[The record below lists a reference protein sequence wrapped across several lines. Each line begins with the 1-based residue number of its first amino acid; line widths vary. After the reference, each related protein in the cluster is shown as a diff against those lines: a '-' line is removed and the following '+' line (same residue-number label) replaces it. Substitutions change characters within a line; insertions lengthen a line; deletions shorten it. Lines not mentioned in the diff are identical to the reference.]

1 MSTRVLPEFTLIVPS
16 TLDEAI
22 AILGERQEQVRILA
36 GGTDMLVEMK
46 CTHRSIKTLVKINR
60 LPELNFI
67 THNSKKGLTIGAL
80 TTIRA
85 LADSPDIKQSYELMI
100 DATRDFANIQIMNM
114 GTIGGNV
121 CNASPAGDF
130 LPCLLAMNAEVVL
143 RSSAEPRV
151 VKLSEFFTGPRK
163 SQIRPGEMV
172 VAITAPEL
180 STLHSSA
187 FVRFTRTAEDLAK
200 VSAAV
205 VLSVENGKFSDI
217 RIALG
222 SVAPTPIRVLEA
234 EDFLKNQE
242 VTDAVITKA
251 ANIIKAAINP
261 ISDFRSTAEYRTD
274 ITGVAFK
281 RAIAVA
287 LARRN
292 IQ

>member
-16 TLDEAI
+16 TVDEAI
-22 AILGERQEQVRILA
+22 AILGERQGQVRILA
-36 GGTDMLVEMK
+36 GGTDILVEMK
-46 CTHRSIKTLVKINR
+46 CTDRGAKTLVKINR
-60 LPELNFI
+60 LSELNFI
-67 THNSKKGLTIGAL
+67 THNSENGLTIGAL

-85 LADSPDIKQSYELMI
+85 IADSSAMKQSYQLML
-100 DATRDFANIQIMNM
+100 DAARDFANIQIMNM

-130 LPCLLAMNAEVVL
+130 LPCLLAMNAKVAL
-143 RSSAEPRV
+143 RSAAEPRT
-151 VKLSEFFTGPRK
+151 VKLSEFLTGPRK
-163 SQIRPGEMV
+163 SQIRLGEIV
-172 VAITAPEL
+172 VAITAPAL

-205 VLSVENGKFSDI
+205 VLSVEDGKFSDI

-242 VTDAVITKA
+242 VTDAIISKA
-251 ANIIKAAINP
+251 AKIVQSGIKP
-261 ISDFRSTAEYRTD
+261 ISDLRSTADYRTD

-281 RAIAVA
+281 QAISIA

>member
-1 MSTRVLPEFTLIVPS
+1 MSTRVLPEFTLIVPP
-16 TLDEAI
+16 TLEAAI
-22 AILGERQEQVRILA
+22 AILAERPEQSRILA

-46 CTHRSIKTLVKINR
+46 CHDRGAKTLVKIGR
-60 LPELNFI
+60 LAELNFI
-67 THNSKKGLTIGAL
+67 TYESARGLTIGAL

-85 LADSPDIKQSYELMI
+85 IADSSAMKQNYPLML
-100 DATRDFANIQIMNM
+100 DAARDFANIQIMNM

-143 RSSAEPRV
+143 QSAAEQRT

-163 SQIRPGEMV
+163 SQIRPGEIV
-172 VAITAPEL
+172 VAITAPAL

-205 VLSVENGKFSDI
+205 VLCIDDGKFSDI

-234 EDFLKNQE
+234 EDFLKDQE
-242 VTDAVITKA
+242 VTDAVISKA
-251 ANIIKAAINP
+251 AKIVQSGIKP
-261 ISDFRSTAEYRTD
+261 ISDLRSTADYRTD

-281 RAIAVA
+281 QAIAIA

>member
-1 MSTRVLPEFTLIVPS
+1 MSTRVLPEFTLIVPP
-16 TLDEAI
+16 TLEAAI
-22 AILGERQEQVRILA
+22 AILAERPEQSRILA

-46 CTHRSIKTLVKINR
+46 CHDQGSETLVKISR
-60 LPELNFI
+60 LAELNFI
-67 THNSKKGLTIGAL
+67 TYESARGLTIGAL

-85 LADSPDIKQSYELMI
+85 IADSSALKQNYLLML
-100 DATRDFANIQIMNM
+100 DAARDFANIQIMNM

-143 RSSAEPRV
+143 QSAAEQRT

-163 SQIRPGEMV
+163 SQIRLGEIV
-172 VAITAPEL
+172 VAITAPAL

-205 VLSVENGKFSDI
+205 VLCIDDGKFSDI

-234 EDFLKNQE
+234 EDFLKDQE
-242 VTDAVITKA
+242 VTDAVISKA
-251 ANIIKAAINP
+251 AKIVQSGIKP
-261 ISDFRSTAEYRTD
+261 ISDLRSTADYRTD

-281 RAIAVA
+281 QAIAIA

>member
-16 TLDEAI
+16 TLDAAI
-22 AILGERQEQVRILA
+22 AILAERPDQSRILA

-46 CTHRSIKTLVKINR
+46 CHDRGAKTLVKISR
-60 LPELNFI
+60 LAELNFI
-67 THNSKKGLTIGAL
+67 TYDSERGLTIGAL

-85 LADSPDIKQSYELMI
+85 IADSSALKQNYPLML
-100 DATRDFANIQIMNM
+100 DAARDFANIQIMNM

-130 LPCLLAMNAEVVL
+130 LPCLLAVNAEVVL
-143 RSSAEPRV
+143 RSSAGPRI
-151 VKLSEFFTGPRK
+151 VKLSEFFTGPRT
-163 SQIRPGEMV
+163 SQIRPGEIV
-172 VAITAPEL
+172 VAITAPAL

-205 VLSVENGKFSDI
+205 VLSIEDGKFSDI

-234 EDFLKNQE
+234 EDFLKDQE
-242 VTDAVITKA
+242 VTDTVISKA
-251 ANIIKAAINP
+251 AKIVQSGIKP
-261 ISDFRSTAEYRTD
+261 ISDLRSTADYRTD

-281 RAIAVA
+281 QAIAIA